1 MGRLGAKNGPEQVQ
15 QGVRQGRKSTQRMRD
30 GLAAIHTDIRTI
42 KARLTPLLGSQMGQ
56 LKPRSLAITAQS
68 SAPAWA
74 NEVGRMKI
82 H

>member
-1 MGRLGAKNGPEQVQ
+1 
-15 QGVRQGRKSTQRMRD
+15 MRD

-42 KARLTPLLGSQMGQ
+42 KAHLTPLLGSQMGQ
-56 LKPRSLAITAQS
+56 LKLRSLAITPNPAL
-68 SAPAWA
+68 PAWA